1 MQLIVGLGNPG
12 RDYANNRHNIGF
24 LAVDRIA
31 ARYGFPPPRSRYQG
45 LVQEAVIDGAKV
57 ILLKPM
63 TFMNESGRAVGETV
77 RFYKIPLD
85 HVTVIYDEIDLA
97 AGKVRV
103 KRGGGSA
110 GHNGIRSIDAHIG
123 KDYRRVRLGV
133 GHPGGKGAVHK
144 HVLSDF
150 AKADAGW
157 VDDLLDA
164 VAAAAPTLLAGDDNE
179 FMNQIAVATK
189 PPRSEARPET
199 PKAST
204 ADRPKSPRPE
214 PTAQPEAPPASS
226 PAAPEPRRETA
237 LGRALASALGRKRDK
252 D

>member
-31 ARYGFPPPRSRYQG
+31 ARYGFPAPRSRYQS
-45 LVQEAVIDGAKV
+45 LVQEGTIDGAKV

-63 TFMNESGRAVGETV
+63 TFMNDSGRAVGEAV
-77 RFYKIPLD
+77 RFYKMALD
-85 HVTVIYDEIDLA
+85 QVTVIYDEIDLV

-164 VAAAAPTLLAGDDNE
+164 VAAATPTLLAGDEGD
-179 FMNQIAVATK
+179 FMNQVAVATK
-189 PPRSEARPET
+189 PPEPAATKPKRPAAPNPGVPQPRSRPESEARPA
-199 PKAST
+199 PS
-204 ADRPKSPRPE
+204 
-214 PTAQPEAPPASS
+214 PPAT
-226 PAAPEPRRETA
+226 PGPRRETA
-237 LGRALASALGRKRDK
+237 LGRALASALGRKRHK

>member
-31 ARYGFPPPRSRYQG
+31 ARYSFPPPRSRYQG
-45 LVQEAVIDGAKV
+45 LIQEGAIDGAKV

-63 TFMNESGRAVGETV
+63 TYMNESGRAVGEAV
-77 RFYKIPLD
+77 RFYKMALD
-85 HVTVIYDEIDLA
+85 QVTVIYDEIDLV

-157 VDDLLDA
+157 VDDLIDA
-164 VAAAAPTLLAGDDNE
+164 VAAATPTLLAGEESE

-189 PPRSEARPET
+189 PQQPAT
-199 PKAST
+199 PKT
-204 ADRPKSPRPE
+204 GNTDRPKSPRPE
-214 PTAQPEAPPASS
+214 PTAQSDAQPAPSQ
-226 PAAPEPRRETA
+226 AAPEPRRETA